1 MFAVQKEALEQQ
13 IETKTEEYH
22 LLVNE

>member
-1 MFAVQKEALEQQ
+1 MFAVQEEALEQQ